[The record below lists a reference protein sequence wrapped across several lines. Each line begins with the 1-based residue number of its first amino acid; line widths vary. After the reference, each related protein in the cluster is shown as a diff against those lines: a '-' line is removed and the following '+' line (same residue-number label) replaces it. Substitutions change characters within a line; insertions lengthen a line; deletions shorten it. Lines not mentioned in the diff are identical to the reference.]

1 MTNEH
6 AGRFMADAWE
16 DEYQVIEN
24 FNESI
29 SIDRKEYREVFFD
42 LPPSKSHLIRQLII
56 ASLSKNKVTI
66 IGVKN
71 AGRDVLSL
79 KKSLINIGVK
89 IVETRN
95 DWIIEGFDES
105 VQFDNV
111 VSMDF
116 VILVLL

>member
-6 AGRFMADAWE
+6 ARWSMADAS
-16 DEYQVIEN
+16 DNEYQVIEN

-71 AGRDVLSL
+71 VGRDVLSL
-79 KKSLINIGVK
+79 KKNP
-89 IVETRN
+89 
-95 DWIIEGFDES
+95 
-105 VQFDNV
+105 
-111 VSMDF
+111 
-116 VILVLL
+116 